1 MAASVGVKS
10 ILLQSANPHR
20 LSLGHC
26 PHKSCS
32 IILVRSTF
40 AKSAGFSISQNPWLL
55 KTFILLT
62 HWFRRRKNSLG
73 SEAYKNVRFWSFA
86 LNLTVFPPKYFYQ
99 KITRLNKIRFS
110 FFWCPLKIFQLTV
123 WSWRAENS
131 RPIWPKII
139 FFSLFYQ
146 KWYKCTFRMM

>member
-40 AKSAGFSISQNPWLL
+40 AKSAGFNISQNPWLL
-55 KTFILLT
+55 KTFILLN
-62 HWFRRRKNSLG
+62 HF
-73 SEAYKNVRFWSFA
+73 YKYKLISDFTNIMFV
-86 LNLTVFPPKYFYQ
+86 LMIGQ
-99 KITRLNKIRFS
+99 KRLTRLLSESSHKISQSRHLHLSFETSCQSWSLYHKFLMYNRHRS
-110 FFWCPLKIFQLTV
+110 FFCDQLRLL
-123 WSWRAENS
+123 S
-131 RPIWPKII
+131 
-139 FFSLFYQ
+139 FL
-146 KWYKCTFRMM
+146 YKTEQNFKLYFCI